1 MQQQLEK
8 RLKDL
13 RPGALFT
20 TRDGMTAVKSGS
32 FNEEIE
38 CLVLATGQYIRLS
51 GMTPVR
57 EVELEGQAVASEVEH
72 EHTFTVAA
80 SNTFVTRMCST
91 CGMTWAFDTITKKDA
106 QFFAHWYLIEELKE
120 DTPEHEFHQEL
131 RRYPLLLD
139 WLAELNRRVED
150 VRTLSMNKQVIRD
163 TKREAQEASGW
174 HVQKLGE
181 TMTVSLVFAD
191 YSLET
196 RDFKQEG
203 WQRLTEP
210 EESPFHSTVKRT
222 VERLERLFE
231 KGGTITEHDIKES
244 LTKLMPPKDKE

>member
-1 MQQQLEK
+1 MMQHQLEK

-20 TRDGMTAVKSGS
+20 TRSGIMAVKSADYFANGES
-32 FNEEIE
+32 QCI
-38 CLVLATGQYIRLS
+38 VLETGKPVHFQE
-51 GMTPVR
+51 GDMTPVR
-57 EVELEGQAVASEVEH
+57 EVELEGQAVDTPLEH
-72 EHTFTVAA
+72 EHTFTLAA
-80 SNTFVTRMCST
+80 SSHNILRMCPT
-91 CGMTWAFDTITKKDA
+91 CGTTWLFNFTRERWDTIKEA
-106 QFFAHWYLIEELKE
+106 EEQEQFF
-120 DTPEHEFHQEL
+120 QEL

-150 VRTLSMNKQVIRD
+150 IRTLSMNKQVIRD
-163 TKREAQEASGW
+163 TKREGIEESGW
-174 HVQKLGE
+174 HVRKLGE

-210 EESPFHSTVKRT
+210 LDSNT
-222 VERLERLFE
+222 
-231 KGGTITEHDIKES
+231 
-244 LTKLMPPKDKE
+244 

>member
-1 MQQQLEK
+1 MMQHQLEK
-8 RLKDL
+8 RLGDL

-20 TRDGMTAVKSGS
+20 TRNGIMAVKTAYIHDSGQCKCVRL
-32 FNEEIE
+32 ED
-38 CLVLATGQYIRLS
+38 GQS
-51 GMTPVR
+51 PHFSEGDMTPVR
-57 EVELEGQAVASEVEH
+57 EVELVEGRAVDTPPEH
-72 EHTFTVAA
+72 EHTFTLAA
-80 SNTFVTRMCST
+80 SHHNILRMCPT
-91 CGMTWAFDTITKKDA
+91 CGTTWLFNFTRERWDTIKEA
-106 QFFAHWYLIEELKE
+106 EEQEQFF
-120 DTPEHEFHQEL
+120 QEL

-139 WLAELNRRVED
+139 WLAELGRQVED

-203 WQRLTEP
+203 WIRLTEP
-210 EESPFHSTVKRT
+210 EESPFHSTVERT
-222 VERLERLFE
+222 VERLERLLKE
-231 KGGTITEHDIKES
+231 RGTITEHDIKEAI
-244 LTKLMPPKDKE
+244 TKIMPPKDKE

>member
-1 MQQQLEK
+1 MMQQQLEK

-20 TRDGMTAVKSGS
+20 TRNGIIAVKSAHIYGDVQC
-32 FNEEIE
+32 EAILLE
-38 CLVLATGQYIRLS
+38 TGEYAHFS
-51 GMTPVR
+51 EGDMTPVR
-57 EVELEGQAVASEVEH
+57 EVELEGQAVSPEPEH
-72 EHTFTVAA
+72 EHTFTLAA
-80 SNTFVTRMCST
+80 SSHNILRMCPT
-91 CGMTWAFDTITKKDA
+91 CGTTWLFNFTRERWDTVKEEDA
-106 QFFAHWYLIEELKE
+106 
-120 DTPEHEFHQEL
+120 TEHEFHREL

-139 WLAELNRRVED
+139 WLAELGRQVED

-203 WQRLTEP
+203 WIRLTEP

-222 VERLERLFE
+222 VERLERLLE

-244 LTKLMPPKDKE
+244 LTKVMPPKDKE